1 MSDAAPVPFHESVVK
16 RVRFRTR
23 HGCEAD
29 LFGKTGKRIV
39 DLVLA
44 VLLVPI
50 LAPTIGFMWLLVR
63 LDGGPGLFGHARVG
77 RYGQPFKCW
86 KIRSMI
92 PDAEARLSD
101 YLLGHPEAA
110 AEWVRDRKLAEDPR
124 ITRLGRFLRMTS
136 LDELPQ
142 IWNVLVGDM
151 SFVGP
156 RPIMQDELE
165 RYGRDAEA
173 YLSMK
178 PGITGLWQVSGRS
191 DTSYAERVIL
201 DLQYHRTA
209 CLRLDLKILA
219 MTILAVLRGTGR

>member
-1 MSDAAPVPFHESVVK
+1 MSDAAPVPCHESIIKGVPLQARDGRK
-16 RVRFRTR
+16 
-23 HGCEAD
+23 AD
-29 LFGKTGKRIV
+29 LVGQTAKRGV
-39 DLVLA
+39 DLILA

-50 LAPTIGFMWLLVR
+50 LAPTIGFMWLLAR

-77 RYGQPFKCW
+77 RNGQTFQCW

-92 PDAEARLSD
+92 PDAEARLAD
-101 YLLGHPEAA
+101 YLSGHPQAA
-110 AEWVRDRKLAEDPR
+110 AEWVRDRKLLEDPR

-142 IWNVLVGDM
+142 IWNVLIGDM

-156 RPIMQDELE
+156 RPIMHDELE

-191 DTSYAERVIL
+191 GTSYEERVTL
-201 DLQYHRTA
+201 DLQYHRSA
-209 CLRLDLKILA
+209 CLLLDLKILG
-219 MTILAVLRGTGR
+219 MTVLEVLRGTGR